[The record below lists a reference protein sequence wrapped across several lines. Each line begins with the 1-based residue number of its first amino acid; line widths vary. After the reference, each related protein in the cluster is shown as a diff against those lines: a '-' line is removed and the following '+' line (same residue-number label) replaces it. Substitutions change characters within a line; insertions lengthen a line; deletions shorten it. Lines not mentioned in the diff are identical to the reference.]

1 MVDDEPELVAA
12 TVAMLARELGSERV
26 RGSTD
31 PREVAAWIAKE
42 KPAALITDVR
52 MPHLTGLELVTQL
65 HDRWGAVPV
74 IVMTAYPTAQVD
86 RDARAGRFAY
96 LPKPFAFHALRE
108 TLTRVCSQP
117 APSAFSGAIAVTLLA
132 EVVQLYGLAGRTGT
146 LSIRSDDGVGDIVFD
161 AGRVVDASSDEF
173 DGVDAFNVILKF
185 KSGQFSWSPTLS
197 GRRTI
202 HTGLSELLLEAYRQ
216 RDEEADVAARDAAAI
231 VDDAFAE
238 FDVARD
244 AVPPAFTQLQ
254 QRLRQLE
261 TTDGFLGATLLDME
275 QRKVVAAVDPSNRH
289 IAESALAHTDLV
301 DAKKKTIAA
310 LHLDDVLEDI
320 VISLSSEYHLLRPS
334 RRQPQLLFFVAL
346 DRRRANLAMARY
358 QLSNLEGDTVL

>member
-1 MVDDEPELVAA
+1 MVDDEPELVTA
-12 TVAMLARELGSERV
+12 TVGMLARELGSDRV

-31 PREVAAWIAKE
+31 PRAVAGWIEKE

-74 IVMTAYPTAQVD
+74 VVMTAYPTAQVD

-108 TLTRVCSQP
+108 TLTRICAQP
-117 APSAFSGAIAVTLLA
+117 APSAFSGAIAVTMLA

-146 LSIRSDDGVGDIVFD
+146 LRVRSDDGVGDIAFD
-161 AGRVVDASSDEF
+161 GGRVVDAVCDEF
-173 DGVDAFNVILKF
+173 DGVDAFNLILKF
-185 KSGQFSWSPTLS
+185 KSGQFSWDPLGS

-202 HTGLSELLLEAYRQ
+202 HTGLSELLLEAYRR
-216 RDEEADVAARDAAAI
+216 RDEEEAGAATD

-238 FDVARD
+238 FEGASSARS
-244 AVPPAFTQLQ
+244 QLQ
-254 QRLRQLE
+254 QRLRVLE
-261 TTDGFLGATLLDME
+261 STDGFLGATLLDMD
-275 QRKVVAAVDPSNRH
+275 QRKVVAALDPANRH
-289 IAESALAHTDLV
+289 IADAALAHTDLV
-301 DAKKKTIAA
+301 NAKKRTIAA
-310 LHLDDVLEDI
+310 LQIDDVLEDI